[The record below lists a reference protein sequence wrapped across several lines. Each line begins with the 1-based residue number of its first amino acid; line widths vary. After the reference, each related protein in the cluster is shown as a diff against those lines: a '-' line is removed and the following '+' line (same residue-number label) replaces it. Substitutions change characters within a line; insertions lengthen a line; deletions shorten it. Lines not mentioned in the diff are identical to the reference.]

1 MKKIKYNKMMKNRL
15 LEFLREKID
24 EFIKMYA
31 PEEQIYDY
39 DLKLVL
45 SRLISEI
52 ENKESQFDIVYLTE
66 EELKTIPEDLLY
78 FYSIYTFDNELLEMC
93 VILNKIEGMETFDS
107 CIGITYQQPG
117 YIKMYY
123 ESEKT
128 KEKIKRIFKH
138 TERDIKIT
146 ITESINT
153 SPDKRKI
160 LKLEFSWINRKKIS
174 NYKKREEVALAEKL
188 KYMEELIKRIKKEFN
203 IRITDID
210 RKKFLNKLEKSREE
224 IIKKFET
231 K

>member
-78 FYSIYTFDNELLEMC
+78 FYSVYTFDNELLEMC

-153 SPDKRKI
+153 SPD
-160 LKLEFSWINRKKIS
+160 
-174 NYKKREEVALAEKL
+174 
-188 KYMEELIKRIKKEFN
+188 
-203 IRITDID
+203 
-210 RKKFLNKLEKSREE
+210 
-224 IIKKFET
+224 
-231 K
+231 